1 MDTLSFAHHIVDVLQ
16 EHKGENIILL
26 DIRDLAPFA
35 DYFVI
40 CSGTSDRM
48 LDALAHIVL
57 DEGRKFKIRGRMEG
71 NARSGWVLLDFG
83 EIVVHLFAPDLREYY
98 RLEDLWAEGKTLV
111 HIQ

>member
-1 MDTLSFAHHIVDVLQ
+1 MDTLAFAHHIVDVLQ

-35 DYFVI
+35 DYFII

-48 LDALAHIVL
+48 LDALARLAL
-57 DEGRKFKIRGRMEG
+57 DEGRKHHLRGRMEG
-71 NARSGWVLLDFG
+71 DARSGWVLLDFG

>member
-1 MDTLSFAHHIVDVLQ
+1 MDTLAFAHHIVDVLQ

-40 CSGTSDRM
+40 CSGSSDRM
-48 LDALAHIVL
+48 LDALARITL
-57 DEGRKFKIRGRMEG
+57 DEGRRLKVHGRPEG

-83 EIVVHLFAPDLREYY
+83 EVVVHLFAPDLREYY